1 MPLASALAKGFQ
13 AKNPGAAFEFGKGL
27 GTKARFQALADGK
40 IDVALASHGLRV
52 DELTKQGMVVHE
64 IARIAVVFG
73 VNETVSV
80 SNLTGQQVCD
90 IYSGKVTNWKALGG
104 PDLEIAVRTR
114 PESEVDT
121 EVVREGIACLKDLRM
136 AGSVT
141 AMSKSGDMAKELA
154 AVPGAIGMTS
164 MTVVEQSRGQVE
176 AVSIDGVAPS
186 ADNVKRTSYTLIRE
200 SFFVTRGSPST
211 ACGVESH
218 LDRVFLTVVDKRDRL
233 VVLLDAINCHTH
245 LAVPGPRMQHG
256 DMVES
261 FPEPVMNLERL
272 PVRGEARHNAQFV
285 YFKPQPQERFHNK
298 PIHPARRARVPG
310 PSTAPGVRRE

>member
-1 MPLASALAKGFQ
+1 MHSHWKVRFSAIAIGAALAAGVCAQGADKVVLDGSTGVMPLASALANSFQ

-73 VNETVSV
+73 VNETVPV
-80 SNLTGQQVCD
+80 SRLTAQQVCD

-121 EVVREGIACLKDLRM
+121 EVVREGIACLKDLKM
-136 AGSVT
+136 AGSVK
-141 AMSKSGDMAKELA
+141 AMPKSGDMAKELA

-164 MTVVEQSRGQVE
+164 MTVVEQSKGRIK
-176 AVSIDGVAPS
+176 AASLDGIAPN
-186 ADNVKRTSYTLIRE
+186 ADNVKRKSYILIRE
-200 SFFVTRGSPST
+200 SFFVTRGSPSAAVARFIEFT
-211 ACGVESH
+211 RSASGDDVI
-218 LDRVFLTVVDKRDRL
+218 
-233 VVLLDAINCHTH
+233 AANG
-245 LAVPGPRMQHG
+245 AVP
-256 DMVES
+256 V
-261 FPEPVMNLERL
+261 
-272 PVRGEARHNAQFV
+272 
-285 YFKPQPQERFHNK
+285 K
-298 PIHPARRARVPG
+298 
-310 PSTAPGVRRE
+310 

>member
-1 MPLASALAKGFQ
+1 MHNHWKVRFSAIAIGAALAAGVCAQGAEKVVLDGSTGVMPLASALAKSFQ

-80 SNLTGQQVCD
+80 PNLTGQQVCD
-90 IYSGKVTNWKALGG
+90 IYSGRVTNWKALGG

-121 EVVREGIACLKDLRM
+121 EVVREGIACLKDLKM
-136 AGSVT
+136 AGSVK
-141 AMSKSGDMAKELA
+141 AMPKSGDMAKELA

-164 MTVVEQSRGQVE
+164 MTVVEQSKGRIK
-176 AVSIDGVAPS
+176 AASLDGIAPS
-186 ADNVKRTSYTLIRE
+186 ADNVKRKSYTLIRE

-211 ACGVESH
+211 AVARFIEFTRSASGEEVI
-218 LDRVFLTVVDKRDRL
+218 
-233 VVLLDAINCHTH
+233 AANG
-245 LAVPGPRMQHG
+245 AVP
-256 DMVES
+256 V
-261 FPEPVMNLERL
+261 
-272 PVRGEARHNAQFV
+272 
-285 YFKPQPQERFHNK
+285 K
-298 PIHPARRARVPG
+298 
-310 PSTAPGVRRE
+310 

>member
-1 MPLASALAKGFQ
+1 MRNQWIGRFSAMAIGAALAVNVCAQGAETVLLDGSTGVMPLASALAKAFQ

-80 SNLTGQQVCD
+80 SSLTAQQVCD
-90 IYSGKVTNWKALGG
+90 IYAGRVTNWKALGG

-121 EVVREGIACLKDLRM
+121 EVVRDGIACLKDLKM
-136 AGSVT
+136 AGSVK
-141 AMSKSGDMAKELA
+141 AMPKSGDMAKELA

-164 MTVVEQSRGQVE
+164 MTVVAQSKGKVK
-176 AVSIDGVAPS
+176 AASLGGIAPS
-186 ADNVKRTSYTLIRE
+186 ADSVKRKSYTLIRE

-211 ACGVESH
+211 AVARFIEFTRSASGDDVI
-218 LDRVFLTVVDKRDRL
+218 
-233 VVLLDAINCHTH
+233 AANG
-245 LAVPGPRMQHG
+245 AVP
-256 DMVES
+256 
-261 FPEPVMNLERL
+261 
-272 PVRGEARHNAQFV
+272 A
-285 YFKPQPQERFHNK
+285 K
-298 PIHPARRARVPG
+298 
-310 PSTAPGVRRE
+310 